1 MPLLNDADE
10 VYKGS
15 VRVDR
20 VYKGDTLVWPK
31 VETWSAWYEVTNS
44 SAGPHP
50 SAWFAAGIADHYD
63 AGGHERVRFRYS
75 NLGRVHWRGIMKN
88 INAGALASGQAVIG
102 CEITDPNVPA
112 PNQDTRMTSG
122 PSGTAYAPA
131 LWGGGFARY
140 DAQPYASGH
149 HLLVVANVDAV
160 AIASGVW
167 FAIDGI
173 FAFSGDS

>member
-31 VETWSAWYEVTNS
+31 VETWSPWYAVGTTVQ
-44 SAGPHP
+44 AAP
-50 SAWFAAGIADHYD
+50 SAWFAGGIVDNYD
-63 AGGHERVRFRYS
+63 AGTHEQVRFRYS

-88 INAGALASGQAVIG
+88 ISASPLSAGAAVIG
-102 CEITDPNVPA
+102 CNIDDPNVPA
-112 PNQDTRMTSG
+112 PDQDNRMVCG
-122 PSGTAYAPA
+122 PSGTTYLPAPY
-131 LWGGGFARY
+131 GGGFARF
-140 DAQPYASGH
+140 DAQPYAYH
-149 HLLVVANVDAV
+149 HLLVVANVDA
-160 AIASGVW
+160 ATIASGMW